1 MVVSVLGI
9 IGNLIVNYFFKLLF
23 FYIVAYL
30 LYFYLSGKPMAMD
43 TVRKINFTVRN
54 NLSNQNSLGYVKK

>member
-1 MVVSVLGI
+1 MVVSVPGI

-30 LYFYLSGKPMAMD
+30 LYFYLIGKPMVMD
-43 TVRKINFTVRN
+43 TVRKINFIVRN